1 MIVKTSPINHLQLSI
16 QEDGQTINNV
26 INERKVDAV
35 CQYLH
40 PILSFVREIY
50 IFLCLWKYKSE
61 NTAAELNYYDWGG
74 QPLQLLMLVESAT
87 VVEWKS

>member
-1 MIVKTSPINHLQLSI
+1 M
-16 QEDGQTINNV
+16 
-26 INERKVDAV
+26 DAV

-40 PILSFVREIY
+40 RILSFVREIY
-50 IFLCLWKYKSE
+50 IFLCLLEYKSE

-74 QPLQLLMLVESAT
+74 KLLQLLLESAT